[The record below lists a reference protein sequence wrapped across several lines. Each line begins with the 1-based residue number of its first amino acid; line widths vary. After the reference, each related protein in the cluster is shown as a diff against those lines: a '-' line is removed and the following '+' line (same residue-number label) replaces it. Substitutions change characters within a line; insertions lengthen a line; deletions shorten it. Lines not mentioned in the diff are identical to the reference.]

1 MVVLSQRPA
10 FTPLLVS
17 LALLHQTLVVADP
30 FFVVQHGASII
41 TSRLDPIISPG
52 GVSAHVHS
60 IVGTSSFRPDYT
72 YENSCAGRCTSA
84 NVDVDKSSYWTPQ
97 LYRKKDSGG
106 VELVKMNRVNTYY
119 FIRRTGPTEPINEFP
134 PGFKMLAGY
143 PFRSTFDANDPTNAA
158 IAYTCLGAPG
168 QPNTNGFPTTSCPSD
183 LRAEVTFPNCWDGTN
198 VWLEGSK
205 HVAYPAEGRF
215 DSGGRCPSTHPHR
228 LPTLFY
234 EFHYYDQYPY
244 EPGRRVWAM
253 GDDLGYGFHGD
264 FTNGWPE
271 GLFTD
276 IVAAGE
282 SCAVLF
288 ELGSCPPLAPHFT
301 GNGTQ
306 TCAPDYPDVVV
317 NEEIGLNG
325 PVAALPGTNPL
336 WGSTGPAPAQDAP
349 VVPVAGAGGGGGG
362 GGGGAE
368 SSGVQ
373 PASDPAASAP
383 SPAASSAAYAPP
395 VGAAV
400 ATPSSSAAAAYS
412 PAVPAGSSALVPA
425 YSPSPQ
431 PPASSPLHRQRRR
444 VRSTGT
450 GVDGEAS
457 EGLREYRSSS

>member
-1 MVVLSQRPA
+1 MHLS
-10 FTPLLVS
+10 
-17 LALLHQTLVVADP
+17 
-30 FFVVQHGASII
+30 
-41 TSRLDPIISPG
+41 
-52 GVSAHVHS
+52 
-60 IVGTSSFRPDYT
+60 
-72 YENSCAGRCTSA
+72 
-84 NVDVDKSSYWTPQ
+84 
-97 LYRKKDSGG
+97 
-106 VELVKMNRVNTYY
+106 
-119 FIRRTGPTEPINEFP
+119 
-134 PGFKMLAGY
+134 
-143 PFRSTFDANDPTNAA
+143 
-158 IAYTCLGAPG
+158 
-168 QPNTNGFPTTSCPSD
+168 GFPTTSCPSD

-234 EFHYYDQYPY
+234 EFHYFDQYPY

-301 GNGTQ
+301 GNGAQ

-362 GGGGAE
+362 GGGAE

-395 VGAAV
+395 VGAAA

-431 PPASSPLHRQRRR
+431 PPASSPPPPPATTSKKYGNWGGWGGKRRLER
-444 VRSTGT
+444 V
-450 GVDGEAS
+450 
-457 EGLREYRSSS
+457 